1 MAARVSVLPSPRCL
15 FDDPV
20 QIRVAGL
27 QPQQAVTLRASLV
40 DESGELFQSHA
51 LYRAGSSGEL
61 DLSRSPALGGSYLGV
76 EPMGLLW
83 ALRSKTPHKRLAKR
97 NVLTPFCVDLEVYE
111 GHGDTSRL
119 LGKCTNERWFLGEG
133 VKRISVREGRL
144 RATLFLPPG
153 PGPFPGLIDLYGSGG
168 GLIEYRASLLASRG
182 FVTLALAYMSF
193 EDIPA
198 MPDILELSYFE
209 EAVNFLRK
217 QQQVKDT
224 GIGVLGLSK
233 GGDLALSI
241 ATFLPGIKA
250 AVSISGSSFNSF
262 IPLKGDGFTI
272 PVHPYDLG
280 RMKISDESGTVDFS
294 DVLDDHMDPAT
305 WDCRIPVER
314 SLAKFLFLSG
324 LDDMNWK
331 SDLYCRDA
339 VQRLQQHGREVEFY
353 SYSGAGHLLEP
364 PYLPLCKI
372 SIHRVLGMLV
382 HWGGQWREHAK
393 AQEDAWRRI
402 QAFFWRH
409 LMDSDIPKMTASD
422 CYVRLW
428 LPSAS
433 PGKLQTK
440 TIRNSDNPVW
450 NETFYFRIQ
459 REVENILELAVCD
472 EDALTK
478 DDMQFTVLFNV
489 ARIRPGERIRE
500 TFALKSETERCY
512 KKWESLE
519 VEFWMERVPGPPE
532 HLITNDVLVS
542 REVCC
547 LEVHVDINESRK
559 YLKEGKNLVLT
570 VPASHERTQ
579 KTTED
584 TDTFYFHC
592 VKAWEPVLKVR
603 LQKVSDKED
612 DNSNLSDTL
621 TVPLKFLPVGHK
633 VKVTLPV
640 RHNVPLQLYLQLNA
654 CTEKLDLR
662 LGYDLC
668 QGEQEFLQKRKRVVA
683 GALKRVLHL
692 ERDLHG
698 HEVPVIAVMAT
709 GGGLRAMSAMFGH
722 LLALQKLNLLDCV
735 TYLTGASGS
744 TWTLADL
751 YEHADWSQKS
761 LEGPLK
767 AVKEQVTK
775 CKLNLMSI
783 DHLKY
788 YHKELAERAKAGHVP
803 SFTTLWSLVQE
814 MFLHERPRKY
824 KLTDQRK
831 ALEHGQNPLPFYAV
845 LNVKEEKY
853 GTFKFRE
860 WTDFSPYEVAIPK
873 YGVSIPS
880 EYFDSEFFM
889 GRRVKKLPESRI
901 CYLEGL
907 WTNIFT
913 RNLLDGLYWSS
924 NSNEFWERWSQDMV
938 DIEKHSPEEDV
949 TVIEPPSCLS
959 GKLYEMFQDIMTK
972 RPLLGKSH
980 NFLRGLEFHKDYIH
994 QKKFIEWKD
1003 TVLDGFPNNLTP
1015 LQKYLCLIDVGYF
1028 INTSGA
1034 ALFKPERNVDV
1045 IISLDYG
1052 LGHVFKQLE
1061 MTYKYCKIQNI
1072 PFPKVE
1078 LSPEEEKN
1086 PKECYIFADAE
1097 DPRAPIVI
1105 HFPLVNDTFKEFK
1118 EPGVKRGHSE
1128 MEEGKVNLENNCS
1141 PYYLIRLIYS
1151 SENFD
1156 KLVNLSKYNILN
1168 NKDLLL
1174 QAIRSAVERRR
1185 SRRTGNFASYS
1196 GYP

>member
-1 MAARVSVLPSPRCL
+1 AKYPWGKGVPPRCKK
-15 FDDPV
+15 
-20 QIRVAGL
+20 IAG
-27 QPQQAVTLRASLV
+27 VS
-40 DESGELFQSHA
+40 
-51 LYRAGSSGEL
+51 
-61 DLSRSPALGGSYLGV
+61 
-76 EPMGLLW
+76 
-83 ALRSKTPHKRLAKR
+83 
-97 NVLTPFCVDLEVYE
+97 N
-111 GHGDTSRL
+111 
-119 LGKCTNERWFLGEG
+119 GEG
-133 VKRISVREGRL
+133 
-144 RATLFLPPG
+144 
-153 PGPFPGLIDLYGSGG
+153 
-168 GLIEYRASLLASRG
+168 
-182 FVTLALAYMSF
+182 
-193 EDIPA
+193 
-198 MPDILELSYFE
+198 
-209 EAVNFLRK
+209 
-217 QQQVKDT
+217 
-224 GIGVLGLSK
+224 
-233 GGDLALSI
+233 
-241 ATFLPGIKA
+241 
-250 AVSISGSSFNSF
+250 
-262 IPLKGDGFTI
+262 LK
-272 PVHPYDLG
+272 
-280 RMKISDESGTVDFS
+280 
-294 DVLDDHMDPAT
+294 
-305 WDCRIPVER
+305 
-314 SLAKFLFLSG
+314 
-324 LDDMNWK
+324 
-331 SDLYCRDA
+331 
-339 VQRLQQHGREVEFY
+339 
-353 SYSGAGHLLEP
+353 
-364 PYLPLCKI
+364 
-372 SIHRVLGMLV
+372 
-382 HWGGQWREHAK
+382 
-393 AQEDAWRRI
+393 
-402 QAFFWRH
+402 
-409 LMDSDIPKMTASD
+409 
-422 CYVRLW
+422 
-428 LPSAS
+428 
-433 PGKLQTK
+433 
-440 TIRNSDNPVW
+440 
-450 NETFYFRIQ
+450 
-459 REVENILELAVCD
+459 
-472 EDALTK
+472 
-478 DDMQFTVLFNV
+478 
-489 ARIRPGERIRE
+489 
-500 TFALKSETERCY
+500 
-512 KKWESLE
+512 
-519 VEFWMERVPGPPE
+519 
-532 HLITNDVLVS
+532 
-542 REVCC
+542 
-547 LEVHVDINESRK
+547 
-559 YLKEGKNLVLT
+559 
-570 VPASHERTQ
+570 
-579 KTTED
+579 
-584 TDTFYFHC
+584 
-592 VKAWEPVLKVR
+592 
-603 LQKVSDKED
+603 
-612 DNSNLSDTL
+612 
-621 TVPLKFLPVGHK
+621 
-633 VKVTLPV
+633 
-640 RHNVPLQLYLQLNA
+640 
-654 CTEKLDLR
+654 KLDVR

-668 QGEQEFLQKRKRVVA
+668 QGEQEFLHKRKRVVA

-744 TWTLADL
+744 TWSDL

-761 LEGPLK
+761 LEEPLK

-845 LNVKEEKY
+845 LNVKEEK
-853 GTFKFRE
+853 FE
-860 WTDFSPYEVAIPK
+860 WANFSPYEVAIPK

-913 RNLLDGLYWSS
+913 RNLLDGLLLLFFSLFHGFFS
-924 NSNEFWERWSQDMV
+924 IS
-938 DIEKHSPEEDV
+938 EKHSPEEDV

-980 NFLRGLEFHKDYIH
+980 NFIRGLEFHKDYIH

-1118 EPGVKRGHSE
+1118 EPGKCSQQ
-1128 MEEGKVNLENNCS
+1128 NCALCS
-1141 PYYLIRLIYS
+1141 TPGMCYMLIYS

-1185 SRRTGNFASYS
+1185 SRRTGNFPSYS

>member
-1 MAARVSVLPSPRCL
+1 L
-15 FDDPV
+15 
-20 QIRVAGL
+20 
-27 QPQQAVTLRASLV
+27 
-40 DESGELFQSHA
+40 
-51 LYRAGSSGEL
+51 
-61 DLSRSPALGGSYLGV
+61 
-76 EPMGLLW
+76 
-83 ALRSKTPHKRLAKR
+83 
-97 NVLTPFCVDLEVYE
+97 
-111 GHGDTSRL
+111 
-119 LGKCTNERWFLGEG
+119 
-133 VKRISVREGRL
+133 SVR
-144 RATLFLPPG
+144 
-153 PGPFPGLIDLYGSGG
+153 I
-168 GLIEYRASLLASRG
+168 
-182 FVTLALAYMSF
+182 
-193 EDIPA
+193 
-198 MPDILELSYFE
+198 
-209 EAVNFLRK
+209 
-217 QQQVKDT
+217 
-224 GIGVLGLSK
+224 
-233 GGDLALSI
+233 
-241 ATFLPGIKA
+241 
-250 AVSISGSSFNSF
+250 
-262 IPLKGDGFTI
+262 
-272 PVHPYDLG
+272 
-280 RMKISDESGTVDFS
+280 
-294 DVLDDHMDPAT
+294 
-305 WDCRIPVER
+305 
-314 SLAKFLFLSG
+314 
-324 LDDMNWK
+324 
-331 SDLYCRDA
+331 
-339 VQRLQQHGREVEFY
+339 
-353 SYSGAGHLLEP
+353 
-364 PYLPLCKI
+364 
-372 SIHRVLGMLV
+372 
-382 HWGGQWREHAK
+382 
-393 AQEDAWRRI
+393 I
-402 QAFFWRH
+402 QAKNIKSRD
-409 LMDSDIPKMTASD
+409 LLTASD

-440 TIRNSDNPVW
+440 TIQNSDNPVW
-450 NETFYFRIQ
+450 NETFFFRIQ

-472 EDALTK
+472 EDPLTK

-489 ARIRPGERIRE
+489 ARIRPGETVRE
-500 TFALKSETERCY
+500 TFALKSE
-512 KKWESLE
+512 KWESLE
-519 VEFWMERVPGPPE
+519 VEFWMERIPGPPE

-542 REVCC
+542 REICC

-584 TDTFYFHC
+584 RDTFYFHC

-603 LQKVSDKED
+603 LQVMGSIQCYCSYCLLISTVTKTAKNCIVSV
-612 DNSNLSDTL
+612 L
-621 TVPLKFLPVGHK
+621 
-633 VKVTLPV
+633 
-640 RHNVPLQLYLQLNA
+640 
-654 CTEKLDLR
+654 TEKLDVR

-668 QGEQEFLQKRKRVVA
+668 QEEQEFLQKRKRVVA

-722 LLALQKLNLLDCV
+722 LLALQKLKLLDCV

-751 YEHADWSQKS
+751 YENADWSQKS

-788 YHKELAERAKAGHVP
+788 YHKELTERAKAGHVS

-831 ALEHGQNPLPFYAV
+831 ALQHGQNPLPFYAV
-845 LNVKEEKY
+845 LNVKEEKF

-860 WTDFSPYEVAIPK
+860 WADFSPYEVAIPK

-924 NSNEFWERWSQDMV
+924 NSNEFWERWAQDMV

-959 GKLYEMFQDIMTK
+959 GKLYEIFQDIMTK

-1052 LGHVFKQLE
+1052 LGNVFKQLQ
-1061 MTYKYCKIQNI
+1061 MTYKYCKTQNI

-1078 LSPEEEKN
+1078 LSKEEEKN
-1086 PKECYIFADAE
+1086 PKECYIFSDAE

-1105 HFPLVNDTFKEFK
+1105 HFPLVNDTFQEFK

-1174 QAIRSAVERRR
+1174 HAIRSAVERRR
-1185 SRRTGNFASYS
+1185 
-1196 GYP
+1196 

>member
-1 MAARVSVLPSPRCL
+1 MALSVLCVCMCT
-15 FDDPV
+15 F
-20 QIRVAGL
+20 
-27 QPQQAVTLRASLV
+27 AVL
-40 DESGELFQSHA
+40 
-51 LYRAGSSGEL
+51 
-61 DLSRSPALGGSYLGV
+61 
-76 EPMGLLW
+76 
-83 ALRSKTPHKRLAKR
+83 
-97 NVLTPFCVDLEVYE
+97 
-111 GHGDTSRL
+111 
-119 LGKCTNERWFLGEG
+119 
-133 VKRISVREGRL
+133 
-144 RATLFLPPG
+144 
-153 PGPFPGLIDLYGSGG
+153 
-168 GLIEYRASLLASRG
+168 
-182 FVTLALAYMSF
+182 
-193 EDIPA
+193 
-198 MPDILELSYFE
+198 
-209 EAVNFLRK
+209 
-217 QQQVKDT
+217 
-224 GIGVLGLSK
+224 
-233 GGDLALSI
+233 
-241 ATFLPGIKA
+241 
-250 AVSISGSSFNSF
+250 
-262 IPLKGDGFTI
+262 
-272 PVHPYDLG
+272 
-280 RMKISDESGTVDFS
+280 
-294 DVLDDHMDPAT
+294 
-305 WDCRIPVER
+305 
-314 SLAKFLFLSG
+314 
-324 LDDMNWK
+324 
-331 SDLYCRDA
+331 
-339 VQRLQQHGREVEFY
+339 
-353 SYSGAGHLLEP
+353 
-364 PYLPLCKI
+364 
-372 SIHRVLGMLV
+372 
-382 HWGGQWREHAK
+382 
-393 AQEDAWRRI
+393 
-402 QAFFWRH
+402 
-409 LMDSDIPKMTASD
+409 TASD

-440 TIRNSDNPVW
+440 TIKNSDNPVW

-459 REVENILELAVCD
+459 RDVENILELAVCD
-472 EDALTK
+472 EDPFTK

-489 ARIRPGERIRE
+489 ARIRPGETIRE
-500 TFALKSETERCY
+500 TFALKSEVRAENRERLTRPHCP
-512 KKWESLE
+512 L
-519 VEFWMERVPGPPE
+519 
-532 HLITNDVLVS
+532 L
-542 REVCC
+542 C
-547 LEVHVDINESRK
+547 LWI
-559 YLKEGKNLVLT
+559 YLCFSK
-570 VPASHERTQ
+570 
-579 KTTED
+579 
-584 TDTFYFHC
+584 
-592 VKAWEPVLKVR
+592 
-603 LQKVSDKED
+603 
-612 DNSNLSDTL
+612 
-621 TVPLKFLPVGHK
+621 
-633 VKVTLPV
+633 
-640 RHNVPLQLYLQLNA
+640 
-654 CTEKLDLR
+654 EKLDVR

-668 QGEQEFLQKRKRVVA
+668 QGEQEFLHKRKRVVA

-775 CKLNLMSI
+775 CKLNLMSM

-788 YHKELAERAKAGHVP
+788 YHKELAERAKAGHVS

-814 MFLHERPRKY
+814 MFLHGKPRKY

-845 LNVKEEKY
+845 LNVKEEKF

-924 NSNEFWERWSQDMV
+924 NSNEFWERWSQDME
-938 DIEKHSPEEDV
+938 DI

-959 GKLYEMFQDIMTK
+959 GKLYEMFQDIMSK

-1052 LGHVFKQLE
+1052 LGNVFKQLE

-1118 EPGVKRGHSE
+1118 EPGVKRHHSE
-1128 MEEGKVNLENNCS
+1128 MEEGKVNLENSCS

-1174 QAIRSAVERRR
+1174 QAIRCAVERRR
-1185 SRRTGNFASYS
+1185 SRRTGNFSSYS

>member
-1 MAARVSVLPSPRCL
+1 MGSPPAKMKFCPIHMLSVRIIQAKNIKSRDLWTVPLSCQNL
-15 FDDPV
+15 
-20 QIRVAGL
+20 AG
-27 QPQQAVTLRASLV
+27 QCYSL
-40 DESGELFQSHA
+40 
-51 LYRAGSSGEL
+51 L
-61 DLSRSPALGGSYLGV
+61 DTSLKYLG
-76 EPMGLLW
+76 
-83 ALRSKTPHKRLAKR
+83 
-97 NVLTPFCVDLEVYE
+97 
-111 GHGDTSRL
+111 
-119 LGKCTNERWFLGEG
+119 
-133 VKRISVREGRL
+133 
-144 RATLFLPPG
+144 
-153 PGPFPGLIDLYGSGG
+153 
-168 GLIEYRASLLASRG
+168 
-182 FVTLALAYMSF
+182 
-193 EDIPA
+193 
-198 MPDILELSYFE
+198 
-209 EAVNFLRK
+209 
-217 QQQVKDT
+217 
-224 GIGVLGLSK
+224 
-233 GGDLALSI
+233 
-241 ATFLPGIKA
+241 
-250 AVSISGSSFNSF
+250 ISGCSRHLQSSPDSSSERHH
-262 IPLKGDGFTI
+262 LGD
-272 PVHPYDLG
+272 
-280 RMKISDESGTVDFS
+280 
-294 DVLDDHMDPAT
+294 
-305 WDCRIPVER
+305 
-314 SLAKFLFLSG
+314 FLS
-324 LDDMNWK
+324 
-331 SDLYCRDA
+331 
-339 VQRLQQHGREVEFY
+339 
-353 SYSGAGHLLEP
+353 
-364 PYLPLCKI
+364 
-372 SIHRVLGMLV
+372 HRC
-382 HWGGQWREHAK
+382 
-393 AQEDAWRRI
+393 
-402 QAFFWRH
+402 QA
-409 LMDSDIPKMTASD
+409 SQMTASD

-433 PGKLQTK
+433 NGKLQTK
-440 TIRNSDNPVW
+440 TIRNSNNPVW

-472 EDALTK
+472 EDPLTK

-489 ARIRPGERIRE
+489 ARIRPGETLRE
-500 TFALKSETERCY
+500 TFALKSEKERCI

-519 VEFWMERVPGPPE
+519 VEFWMERIPGPPE

-547 LEVHVDINESRK
+547 LEVQVDINESRK

-570 VPASHERTQ
+570 VPASHEGTQ

-584 TDTFYFHC
+584 TDTFCFHC
-592 VKAWEPVLKVR
+592 VKSWEPVLKVR

-612 DNSNLSDTL
+612 DNSSLSDTL

-640 RHNVPLQLYLQLNA
+640 RHNVPLQLYLQLND
-654 CTEKLDLR
+654 CTEKLDVR

-668 QGEQEFLQKRKRVVA
+668 QEEQEFLQKRKRVVA
-683 GALKRVLHL
+683 SALKRILHL

-722 LLALQKLNLLDCV
+722 LLALQQLNLLDCV
-735 TYLTGASGS
+735 TYITGASGS

-751 YEHADWSQKS
+751 YEHADWSQKT

-767 AVKEQVTK
+767 DVKEQVTK

-783 DHLKY
+783 EHLKY
-788 YHKELAERAKAGHVP
+788 YHKELAERAKAGHVS

-831 ALEHGQNPLPFYAV
+831 ALEHGQNPLPFYSV
-845 LNVKEEKY
+845 LNVKEEKFS
-853 GTFKFRE
+853 TFKFRE
-860 WTDFSPYEVAIPK
+860 WAEFSPYEVAIPK
-873 YGVSIPS
+873 YGASICS

-924 NSNEFWERWSQDMV
+924 NSNEFWERWAQDMV
-938 DIEKHSPEEDV
+938 DIEKHSPEDDI
-949 TVIEPPSCLS
+949 TIIEPPSCLS

-1003 TVLDGFPNNLTP
+1003 TVLDSFPNNLTP

-1052 LGHVFKQLE
+1052 LGNVFKQLE
-1061 MTYKYCKIQNI
+1061 MTYKYCKIQKI

-1078 LSPEEEKN
+1078 LSKEEEKN
-1086 PKECYIFADAE
+1086 PKECYVFSDAE

-1118 EPGVKRGHSE
+1118 EPGVKRGLSE

-1174 QAIRSAVERRR
+1174 QAIRSAVERKR
-1185 SRRTGNFASYS
+1185 SGRTGNFPSHSGA

>member
-1 MAARVSVLPSPRCL
+1 MGSP
-15 FDDPV
+15 
-20 QIRVAGL
+20 
-27 QPQQAVTLRASLV
+27 
-40 DESGELFQSHA
+40 
-51 LYRAGSSGEL
+51 
-61 DLSRSPALGGSYLGV
+61 PAK
-76 EPMGLLW
+76 M
-83 ALRSKTPHKRLAKR
+83 K
-97 NVLTPFCVDLEVYE
+97 FCPIHML
-111 GHGDTSRL
+111 
-119 LGKCTNERWFLGEG
+119 
-133 VKRISVREGRL
+133 SVR
-144 RATLFLPPG
+144 
-153 PGPFPGLIDLYGSGG
+153 I
-168 GLIEYRASLLASRG
+168 
-182 FVTLALAYMSF
+182 
-193 EDIPA
+193 
-198 MPDILELSYFE
+198 
-209 EAVNFLRK
+209 
-217 QQQVKDT
+217 
-224 GIGVLGLSK
+224 
-233 GGDLALSI
+233 
-241 ATFLPGIKA
+241 
-250 AVSISGSSFNSF
+250 
-262 IPLKGDGFTI
+262 
-272 PVHPYDLG
+272 
-280 RMKISDESGTVDFS
+280 
-294 DVLDDHMDPAT
+294 
-305 WDCRIPVER
+305 
-314 SLAKFLFLSG
+314 
-324 LDDMNWK
+324 
-331 SDLYCRDA
+331 
-339 VQRLQQHGREVEFY
+339 
-353 SYSGAGHLLEP
+353 
-364 PYLPLCKI
+364 
-372 SIHRVLGMLV
+372 
-382 HWGGQWREHAK
+382 
-393 AQEDAWRRI
+393 I
-402 QAFFWRH
+402 QAKNIKSRD
-409 LMDSDIPKMTASD
+409 LLTASD

-489 ARIRPGERIRE
+489 ARIRPGETIRE
-500 TFALKSETERCY
+500 TFALKSE
-512 KKWESLE
+512 KWESLE

-633 VKVTLPV
+633 VKVTLPI
-640 RHNVPLQLYLQLNA
+640 RHVSFSKFVSGKKK
-654 CTEKLDLR
+654 KLDVR

-668 QGEQEFLQKRKRVVA
+668 QGEQEFLHKRKRVVA
-683 GALKRVLHL
+683 GALKKVLHL

-814 MFLHERPRKY
+814 MFLHEQPRKY

-845 LNVKEEKY
+845 LNVKEEKF

-860 WTDFSPYEVAIPK
+860 WADFSPYEVAIPK
-873 YGVSIPS
+873 YGASIPS

-1174 QAIRSAVERRR
+1174 QAIRSAVERRK
-1185 SRRTGNFASYS
+1185 SRRTGNFSSYS

>member
-1 MAARVSVLPSPRCL
+1 L
-15 FDDPV
+15 
-20 QIRVAGL
+20 
-27 QPQQAVTLRASLV
+27 
-40 DESGELFQSHA
+40 
-51 LYRAGSSGEL
+51 
-61 DLSRSPALGGSYLGV
+61 
-76 EPMGLLW
+76 
-83 ALRSKTPHKRLAKR
+83 
-97 NVLTPFCVDLEVYE
+97 
-111 GHGDTSRL
+111 
-119 LGKCTNERWFLGEG
+119 
-133 VKRISVREGRL
+133 SVR
-144 RATLFLPPG
+144 
-153 PGPFPGLIDLYGSGG
+153 I
-168 GLIEYRASLLASRG
+168 
-182 FVTLALAYMSF
+182 
-193 EDIPA
+193 
-198 MPDILELSYFE
+198 
-209 EAVNFLRK
+209 
-217 QQQVKDT
+217 
-224 GIGVLGLSK
+224 
-233 GGDLALSI
+233 
-241 ATFLPGIKA
+241 
-250 AVSISGSSFNSF
+250 
-262 IPLKGDGFTI
+262 
-272 PVHPYDLG
+272 
-280 RMKISDESGTVDFS
+280 
-294 DVLDDHMDPAT
+294 
-305 WDCRIPVER
+305 
-314 SLAKFLFLSG
+314 
-324 LDDMNWK
+324 
-331 SDLYCRDA
+331 
-339 VQRLQQHGREVEFY
+339 
-353 SYSGAGHLLEP
+353 
-364 PYLPLCKI
+364 
-372 SIHRVLGMLV
+372 
-382 HWGGQWREHAK
+382 
-393 AQEDAWRRI
+393 I
-402 QAFFWRH
+402 QAKNIKSRD
-409 LMDSDIPKMTASD
+409 LLTASD
-422 CYVRLW
+422 CYVCLW

-433 PGKLQTK
+433 KGKLKTK
-440 TIRNSDNPVW
+440 TIKNSDNPVW

-472 EDALTK
+472 EDPLTK

-489 ARIRPGERIRE
+489 ARIRPGETVRE
-500 TFALKSETERCY
+500 IFALKSE
-512 KKWESLE
+512 KWESLE
-519 VEFWMERVPGPPE
+519 VEFWMERIPGPPE

-547 LEVHVDINESRK
+547 LEVQVDINESRK

-570 VPASHERTQ
+570 IPGSHEGTQ

-603 LQKVSDKED
+603 LQT
-612 DNSNLSDTL
+612 NLCCLYTIKGEYSIPLARLWDTSL
-621 TVPLKFLPVGHK
+621 LFIKLGWLAQSIHLNFRSLKL
-633 VKVTLPV
+633 
-640 RHNVPLQLYLQLNA
+640 
-654 CTEKLDLR
+654 EKLDVR

-668 QGEQEFLQKRKRVVA
+668 REEQEFLQKRKRVVA
-683 GALKRVLHL
+683 SALKKVLHL

-751 YEHADWSQKS
+751 YEHADWSHKS

-783 DHLKY
+783 EHLKY
-788 YHKELAERAKAGHVP
+788 YHKELAERAKAGHVS

-845 LNVKEEKY
+845 LNVKEEKFS
-853 GTFKFRE
+853 TFKFRE
-860 WTDFSPYEVAIPK
+860 WAEFSPYEVAIPK
-873 YGVSIPS
+873 YGASICS

-924 NSNEFWERWSQDMV
+924 NSNEFWERWAKDMV
-938 DIEKHSPEEDV
+938 DIERHSPEEEI

-980 NFLRGLEFHKDYIH
+980 NFLRGLEFHKDYVH

-1003 TVLDGFPNNLTP
+1003 TVLDSFPNNLTP

-1052 LGHVFKQLE
+1052 LGNVFKQLE
-1061 MTYKYCKIQNI
+1061 MTYKYCKIQKI

-1078 LSPEEEKN
+1078 LSEEEEKN
-1086 PKECYIFADAE
+1086 PKECYVFADAE

-1105 HFPLVNDTFKEFK
+1105 HFPLVNDTFQEFK
-1118 EPGVKRGHSE
+1118 EPGVKRSVSE
-1128 MEEGKVNLENNCS
+1128 MEGGKVNLENNCS

-1185 SRRTGNFASYS
+1185 
-1196 GYP
+1196 

>member
-1 MAARVSVLPSPRCL
+1 DSHHVPSACL
-15 FDDPV
+15 
-20 QIRVAGL
+20 L
-27 QPQQAVTLRASLV
+27 
-40 DESGELFQSHA
+40 
-51 LYRAGSSGEL
+51 
-61 DLSRSPALGGSYLGV
+61 
-76 EPMGLLW
+76 
-83 ALRSKTPHKRLAKR
+83 
-97 NVLTPFCVDLEVYE
+97 
-111 GHGDTSRL
+111 
-119 LGKCTNERWFLGEG
+119 
-133 VKRISVREGRL
+133 
-144 RATLFLPPG
+144 
-153 PGPFPGLIDLYGSGG
+153 
-168 GLIEYRASLLASRG
+168 
-182 FVTLALAYMSF
+182 
-193 EDIPA
+193 
-198 MPDILELSYFE
+198 
-209 EAVNFLRK
+209 
-217 QQQVKDT
+217 
-224 GIGVLGLSK
+224 
-233 GGDLALSI
+233 
-241 ATFLPGIKA
+241 
-250 AVSISGSSFNSF
+250 
-262 IPLKGDGFTI
+262 
-272 PVHPYDLG
+272 
-280 RMKISDESGTVDFS
+280 
-294 DVLDDHMDPAT
+294 
-305 WDCRIPVER
+305 
-314 SLAKFLFLSG
+314 
-324 LDDMNWK
+324 
-331 SDLYCRDA
+331 
-339 VQRLQQHGREVEFY
+339 
-353 SYSGAGHLLEP
+353 
-364 PYLPLCKI
+364 
-372 SIHRVLGMLV
+372 
-382 HWGGQWREHAK
+382 
-393 AQEDAWRRI
+393 
-402 QAFFWRH
+402 
-409 LMDSDIPKMTASD
+409 TASD

-433 PGKLQTK
+433 NGKLRTK

-472 EDALTK
+472 EDPLTK

-489 ARIRPGERIRE
+489 ARIRPGETLRE
-500 TFALKSETERCY
+500 TFALKSEVRTENTGR
-512 KKWESLE
+512 
-519 VEFWMERVPGPPE
+519 GQQD
-532 HLITNDVLVS
+532 LI
-542 REVCC
+542 
-547 LEVHVDINESRK
+547 VHIS
-559 YLKEGKNLVLT
+559 
-570 VPASHERTQ
+570 
-579 KTTED
+579 
-584 TDTFYFHC
+584 FH
-592 VKAWEPVLKVR
+592 V
-603 LQKVSDKED
+603 
-612 DNSNLSDTL
+612 N
-621 TVPLKFLPVGHK
+621 
-633 VKVTLPV
+633 
-640 RHNVPLQLYLQLNA
+640 
-654 CTEKLDLR
+654 TEKLDVR

-668 QGEQEFLQKRKRVVA
+668 QEEQEFLQKRKRVVA
-683 GALKRVLHL
+683 SALKRVLHL

-783 DHLKY
+783 EHLKY
-788 YHKELAERAKAGHVP
+788 YHKELAERAKAGHVS

-824 KLTDQRK
+824 KLTDQRR

-845 LNVKEEKY
+845 LNVKEEKFS
-853 GTFKFRE
+853 TFKFRE
-860 WTDFSPYEVAIPK
+860 WAEFSPYEVAIPK
-873 YGVSIPS
+873 YGASIRS

-924 NSNEFWERWSQDMV
+924 NSNEFWERWAQDMV
-938 DIEKHSPEEDV
+938 DIGKITNVFHLKF
-949 TVIEPPSCLS
+949 PPSCLS

-980 NFLRGLEFHKDYIH
+980 NFLRGLEFHKDYSH

-1003 TVLDGFPNNLTP
+1003 TVLDSFPNNLTP

-1052 LGHVFKQLE
+1052 LGNVFKQLE
-1061 MTYKYCKIQNI
+1061 MTYKYCKIQKI

-1078 LSPEEEKN
+1078 LSKEEEKN
-1086 PKECYIFADAE
+1086 PKECYVFSDAE

-1118 EPGVKRGHSE
+1118 EPGVKRCLSE
-1128 MEEGKVNLENNCS
+1128 MEEGKVNLKNNCS

-1174 QAIRSAVERRR
+1174 QAIQSAIERRR
-1185 SRRTGNFASYS
+1185 SVRTGNFPSHSRA

>member
-1 MAARVSVLPSPRCL
+1 HML
-15 FDDPV
+15 
-20 QIRVAGL
+20 
-27 QPQQAVTLRASLV
+27 
-40 DESGELFQSHA
+40 
-51 LYRAGSSGEL
+51 
-61 DLSRSPALGGSYLGV
+61 
-76 EPMGLLW
+76 
-83 ALRSKTPHKRLAKR
+83 
-97 NVLTPFCVDLEVYE
+97 
-111 GHGDTSRL
+111 
-119 LGKCTNERWFLGEG
+119 
-133 VKRISVREGRL
+133 SVR
-144 RATLFLPPG
+144 
-153 PGPFPGLIDLYGSGG
+153 I
-168 GLIEYRASLLASRG
+168 
-182 FVTLALAYMSF
+182 
-193 EDIPA
+193 
-198 MPDILELSYFE
+198 
-209 EAVNFLRK
+209 
-217 QQQVKDT
+217 
-224 GIGVLGLSK
+224 
-233 GGDLALSI
+233 
-241 ATFLPGIKA
+241 
-250 AVSISGSSFNSF
+250 
-262 IPLKGDGFTI
+262 
-272 PVHPYDLG
+272 
-280 RMKISDESGTVDFS
+280 
-294 DVLDDHMDPAT
+294 
-305 WDCRIPVER
+305 
-314 SLAKFLFLSG
+314 
-324 LDDMNWK
+324 
-331 SDLYCRDA
+331 
-339 VQRLQQHGREVEFY
+339 
-353 SYSGAGHLLEP
+353 
-364 PYLPLCKI
+364 
-372 SIHRVLGMLV
+372 
-382 HWGGQWREHAK
+382 
-393 AQEDAWRRI
+393 I
-402 QAFFWRH
+402 QAKNIKSRD
-409 LMDSDIPKMTASD
+409 LLSASD

-433 PGKLQTK
+433 NGKLQTK
-440 TIRNSDNPVW
+440 TIKNSDNPVW

-472 EDALTK
+472 EDPLTK
-478 DDMQFTVLFNV
+478 DDMQFTVLFNI
-489 ARIRPGERIRE
+489 ARIRPGETLRE
-500 TFALKSETERCY
+500 TFALKSEVRTENTGRDQQDLSVHIGFHV
-512 KKWESLE
+512 KW
-519 VEFWMERVPGPPE
+519 
-532 HLITNDVLVS
+532 DVAFAIFTLFRSCLLQS

-547 LEVHVDINESRK
+547 LEVQVNINESRK

-570 VPASHERTQ
+570 VPASHEGTQ

-592 VKAWEPVLKVR
+592 VKSWEPFLKVR
-603 LQKVSDKED
+603 LQVMGTIQYHCLYCLLISSVTE
-612 DNSNLSDTL
+612 
-621 TVPLKFLPVGHK
+621 TVKNWIAFIL
-633 VKVTLPV
+633 
-640 RHNVPLQLYLQLNA
+640 
-654 CTEKLDLR
+654 TEKLDVR

-668 QGEQEFLQKRKRVVA
+668 REEQEFLQKRKRVVA
-683 GALKRVLHL
+683 SALKRVLHL
-692 ERDLHG
+692 ERDLHA

-735 TYLTGASGS
+735 TYVTGASGS

-751 YEHADWSQKS
+751 YEHADWSQKT

-783 DHLKY
+783 EHLKY
-788 YHKELAERAKAGHVP
+788 YHKELTERAKAGHVS

-845 LNVKEEKY
+845 LNVKEEKFS
-853 GTFKFRE
+853 TFEFKE
-860 WTDFSPYEVAIPK
+860 WAEFSPYEVAIPK
-873 YGVSIPS
+873 YGASIRS

-924 NSNEFWERWSQDMV
+924 NSNEFWERWAKDMV
-938 DIEKHSPEEDV
+938 DLEKHSPEDDV

-994 QKKFIEWKD
+994 QKKFIEWKVD
-1003 TVLDGFPNNLTP
+1003 SFPNDLTP

-1034 ALFKPERNVDV
+1034 ALFNPERNVDV

-1052 LGHVFKQLE
+1052 LGNVFKQLE
-1061 MTYKYCKIQNI
+1061 MTYKYCKIQKI

-1078 LSPEEEKN
+1078 LSKEEEKN
-1086 PKECYIFADAE
+1086 PKECYVFSDAE

-1118 EPGVKRGHSE
+1118 EPGVKRGLSE

-1185 SRRTGNFASYS
+1185 
-1196 GYP
+1196 

>member
-1 MAARVSVLPSPRCL
+1 L
-15 FDDPV
+15 
-20 QIRVAGL
+20 
-27 QPQQAVTLRASLV
+27 
-40 DESGELFQSHA
+40 
-51 LYRAGSSGEL
+51 
-61 DLSRSPALGGSYLGV
+61 
-76 EPMGLLW
+76 
-83 ALRSKTPHKRLAKR
+83 
-97 NVLTPFCVDLEVYE
+97 
-111 GHGDTSRL
+111 
-119 LGKCTNERWFLGEG
+119 
-133 VKRISVREGRL
+133 SVR
-144 RATLFLPPG
+144 
-153 PGPFPGLIDLYGSGG
+153 I
-168 GLIEYRASLLASRG
+168 
-182 FVTLALAYMSF
+182 
-193 EDIPA
+193 
-198 MPDILELSYFE
+198 
-209 EAVNFLRK
+209 
-217 QQQVKDT
+217 
-224 GIGVLGLSK
+224 
-233 GGDLALSI
+233 
-241 ATFLPGIKA
+241 
-250 AVSISGSSFNSF
+250 
-262 IPLKGDGFTI
+262 
-272 PVHPYDLG
+272 
-280 RMKISDESGTVDFS
+280 
-294 DVLDDHMDPAT
+294 
-305 WDCRIPVER
+305 
-314 SLAKFLFLSG
+314 
-324 LDDMNWK
+324 
-331 SDLYCRDA
+331 
-339 VQRLQQHGREVEFY
+339 
-353 SYSGAGHLLEP
+353 
-364 PYLPLCKI
+364 
-372 SIHRVLGMLV
+372 
-382 HWGGQWREHAK
+382 
-393 AQEDAWRRI
+393 I
-402 QAFFWRH
+402 QAKNVKSRD
-409 LMDSDIPKMTASD
+409 LLTASD

-440 TIRNSDNPVW
+440 TIKNSDNPVW

-472 EDALTK
+472 EDSLTK

-489 ARIRPGERIRE
+489 ARIRPGQTIRE
-500 TFALKSETERCY
+500 TFALKSETENCS

-519 VEFWMERVPGPPE
+519 VEFWMERLPGPPE
-532 HLITNDVLVS
+532 RLITNDVLVS

-559 YLKEGKNLVLT
+559 YLNEGKNLVLT

-603 LQKVSDKED
+603 LQVKGTPQCYCSYC
-612 DNSNLSDTL
+612 LL
-621 TVPLKFLPVGHK
+621 TCK
-633 VKVTLPV
+633 
-640 RHNVPLQLYLQLNA
+640 
-654 CTEKLDLR
+654 KLDVR

-668 QGEQEFLQKRKRVVA
+668 QGEQEFLHKRKRVVA

-698 HEVPVIAVMAT
+698 YEVPVIAVMAT

-751 YEHADWSQKS
+751 YEHADWSQRS

-775 CKLNLMSI
+775 CKLNLMSV

-845 LNVKEEKY
+845 LNVKEEKF

-860 WTDFSPYEVAIPK
+860 WANFSPYEVSIPK
-873 YGVSIPS
+873 YGASIPS
-880 EYFDSEFFM
+880 EYFDSKFFM

-1078 LSPEEEKN
+1078 LRPEEEKN

-1128 MEEGKVNLENNCS
+1128 MEEGKVNLDNNCS

-1174 QAIRSAVERRR
+1174 QAIRTAVERRR
-1185 SRRTGNFASYS
+1185 
-1196 GYP
+1196 

>member
-1 MAARVSVLPSPRCL
+1 
-15 FDDPV
+15 
-20 QIRVAGL
+20 
-27 QPQQAVTLRASLV
+27 
-40 DESGELFQSHA
+40 
-51 LYRAGSSGEL
+51 
-61 DLSRSPALGGSYLGV
+61 
-76 EPMGLLW
+76 
-83 ALRSKTPHKRLAKR
+83 
-97 NVLTPFCVDLEVYE
+97 
-111 GHGDTSRL
+111 
-119 LGKCTNERWFLGEG
+119 
-133 VKRISVREGRL
+133 
-144 RATLFLPPG
+144 
-153 PGPFPGLIDLYGSGG
+153 
-168 GLIEYRASLLASRG
+168 
-182 FVTLALAYMSF
+182 
-193 EDIPA
+193 
-198 MPDILELSYFE
+198 
-209 EAVNFLRK
+209 
-217 QQQVKDT
+217 
-224 GIGVLGLSK
+224 
-233 GGDLALSI
+233 
-241 ATFLPGIKA
+241 
-250 AVSISGSSFNSF
+250 
-262 IPLKGDGFTI
+262 
-272 PVHPYDLG
+272 
-280 RMKISDESGTVDFS
+280 
-294 DVLDDHMDPAT
+294 
-305 WDCRIPVER
+305 
-314 SLAKFLFLSG
+314 
-324 LDDMNWK
+324 
-331 SDLYCRDA
+331 
-339 VQRLQQHGREVEFY
+339 
-353 SYSGAGHLLEP
+353 
-364 PYLPLCKI
+364 
-372 SIHRVLGMLV
+372 
-382 HWGGQWREHAK
+382 
-393 AQEDAWRRI
+393 
-402 QAFFWRH
+402 
-409 LMDSDIPKMTASD
+409 
-422 CYVRLW
+422 
-428 LPSAS
+428 
-433 PGKLQTK
+433 GKLQTK
-440 TIRNSDNPVW
+440 TVKNSDNPVW

-472 EDALTK
+472 EDSLTK

-489 ARIRPGERIRE
+489 ARLRPGETVRE
-500 TFALKSETERCY
+500 TFALKSELALFVICFCLF
-512 KKWESLE
+512 S
-519 VEFWMERVPGPPE
+519 PGPPE
-532 HLITNDVLVS
+532 HLITNDVVVVS
-542 REVCC
+542 
-547 LEVHVDINESRK
+547 
-559 YLKEGKNLVLT
+559 
-570 VPASHERTQ
+570 
-579 KTTED
+579 
-584 TDTFYFHC
+584 
-592 VKAWEPVLKVR
+592 
-603 LQKVSDKED
+603 
-612 DNSNLSDTL
+612 
-621 TVPLKFLPVGHK
+621 
-633 VKVTLPV
+633 
-640 RHNVPLQLYLQLNA
+640 
-654 CTEKLDLR
+654 TEKLDVR

-668 QGEQEFLQKRKRVVA
+668 QGEQEFLQKRRRVVA

-761 LEGPLK
+761 LEEPLK

-814 MFLHERPRKY
+814 MFLHERVGTWSY

-845 LNVKEEKY
+845 LNVKEEKF

-1118 EPGVKRGHSE
+1118 EPGVKRDHSE

-1174 QAIRSAVERRR
+1174 RAIRCAWPNCSVDNC
-1185 SRRTGNFASYS
+1185 TLS
-1196 GYP
+1196 GRFPLLI

>member
-1 MAARVSVLPSPRCL
+1 L
-15 FDDPV
+15 
-20 QIRVAGL
+20 
-27 QPQQAVTLRASLV
+27 
-40 DESGELFQSHA
+40 
-51 LYRAGSSGEL
+51 
-61 DLSRSPALGGSYLGV
+61 
-76 EPMGLLW
+76 
-83 ALRSKTPHKRLAKR
+83 
-97 NVLTPFCVDLEVYE
+97 
-111 GHGDTSRL
+111 
-119 LGKCTNERWFLGEG
+119 
-133 VKRISVREGRL
+133 SVR
-144 RATLFLPPG
+144 
-153 PGPFPGLIDLYGSGG
+153 I
-168 GLIEYRASLLASRG
+168 
-182 FVTLALAYMSF
+182 
-193 EDIPA
+193 
-198 MPDILELSYFE
+198 
-209 EAVNFLRK
+209 
-217 QQQVKDT
+217 
-224 GIGVLGLSK
+224 
-233 GGDLALSI
+233 
-241 ATFLPGIKA
+241 
-250 AVSISGSSFNSF
+250 
-262 IPLKGDGFTI
+262 
-272 PVHPYDLG
+272 
-280 RMKISDESGTVDFS
+280 
-294 DVLDDHMDPAT
+294 
-305 WDCRIPVER
+305 
-314 SLAKFLFLSG
+314 
-324 LDDMNWK
+324 
-331 SDLYCRDA
+331 
-339 VQRLQQHGREVEFY
+339 
-353 SYSGAGHLLEP
+353 
-364 PYLPLCKI
+364 
-372 SIHRVLGMLV
+372 
-382 HWGGQWREHAK
+382 
-393 AQEDAWRRI
+393 I
-402 QAFFWRH
+402 QAKNIKSRD
-409 LMDSDIPKMTASD
+409 LLSASD

-433 PGKLQTK
+433 NGKLQTK
-440 TIRNSDNPVW
+440 TIKNSDNPVW

-459 REVENILELAVCD
+459 REIENILELAVCD
-472 EDALTK
+472 EDPLTK

-489 ARIRPGERIRE
+489 ARIRPGETLRE
-500 TFALKSETERCY
+500 TFALKSE
-512 KKWESLE
+512 KWESLE
-519 VEFWMERVPGPPE
+519 VEFWMERIPGPPE

-547 LEVHVDINESRK
+547 LEVQVDINESRK

-603 LQKVSDKED
+603 LQVTGTIQYHSSYCLLISSGTKTVKNLIVSILHSHSCSHFFVYRMCHC
-612 DNSNLSDTL
+612 N
-621 TVPLKFLPVGHK
+621 
-633 VKVTLPV
+633 
-640 RHNVPLQLYLQLNA
+640 
-654 CTEKLDLR
+654 KLDVR

-668 QGEQEFLQKRKRVVA
+668 HEEQEFLQKRKRVVA
-683 GALKRVLHL
+683 SALKRVLHL

-698 HEVPVIAVMAT
+698 HEVLIAVMAT

-735 TYLTGASGS
+735 TYVTGASGS

-751 YEHADWSQKS
+751 YENADWSQKT

-788 YHKELAERAKAGHVP
+788 YHKELAERAKAGHVS

-845 LNVKEEKY
+845 LNVKEEKFS
-853 GTFKFRE
+853 TFKFRE
-860 WTDFSPYEVAIPK
+860 WAEFSPYEVAIPK
-873 YGVSIPS
+873 YGASIPS

-924 NSNEFWERWSQDMV
+924 NSNEFWERWAKDMV
-938 DIEKHSPEEDV
+938 DIEKHSPEDDV
-949 TVIEPPSCLS
+949 TTIEPPSCLS

-1003 TVLDGFPNNLTP
+1003 TVLDSFPNNLTP

-1052 LGHVFKQLE
+1052 LGNVFKQLE
-1061 MTYKYCKIQNI
+1061 MTYKYCKIQKI

-1078 LSPEEEKN
+1078 LSKEEEKN
-1086 PKECYIFADAE
+1086 PKECYVFSDAE

-1118 EPGVKRGHSE
+1118 EPGVKRCLSE

-1185 SRRTGNFASYS
+1185 
-1196 GYP
+1196 

>member
-1 MAARVSVLPSPRCL
+1 LQWQMPRSCIRKGVSVTR
-15 FDDPV
+15 PV
-20 QIRVAGL
+20 FL
-27 QPQQAVTLRASLV
+27 
-40 DESGELFQSHA
+40 
-51 LYRAGSSGEL
+51 
-61 DLSRSPALGGSYLGV
+61 
-76 EPMGLLW
+76 M
-83 ALRSKTPHKRLAKR
+83 
-97 NVLTPFCVDLEVYE
+97 
-111 GHGDTSRL
+111 TS
-119 LGKCTNERWFLGEG
+119 
-133 VKRISVREGRL
+133 
-144 RATLFLPPG
+144 
-153 PGPFPGLIDLYGSGG
+153 
-168 GLIEYRASLLASRG
+168 
-182 FVTLALAYMSF
+182 
-193 EDIPA
+193 
-198 MPDILELSYFE
+198 
-209 EAVNFLRK
+209 
-217 QQQVKDT
+217 
-224 GIGVLGLSK
+224 
-233 GGDLALSI
+233 
-241 ATFLPGIKA
+241 
-250 AVSISGSSFNSF
+250 
-262 IPLKGDGFTI
+262 
-272 PVHPYDLG
+272 
-280 RMKISDESGTVDFS
+280 
-294 DVLDDHMDPAT
+294 
-305 WDCRIPVER
+305 
-314 SLAKFLFLSG
+314 
-324 LDDMNWK
+324 
-331 SDLYCRDA
+331 
-339 VQRLQQHGREVEFY
+339 
-353 SYSGAGHLLEP
+353 
-364 PYLPLCKI
+364 
-372 SIHRVLGMLV
+372 
-382 HWGGQWREHAK
+382 
-393 AQEDAWRRI
+393 
-402 QAFFWRH
+402 
-409 LMDSDIPKMTASD
+409 SD
-422 CYVRLW
+422 CYVSLW

-440 TIRNSDNPVW
+440 TVKNSDNPVW

-459 REVENILELAVCD
+459 REVEVVKNRI
-472 EDALTK
+472 
-478 DDMQFTVLFNV
+478 FTNLN
-489 ARIRPGERIRE
+489 
-500 TFALKSETERCY
+500 S
-512 KKWESLE
+512 WESSADT
-519 VEFWMERVPGPPE
+519 M
-532 HLITNDVLVS
+532 LID
-542 REVCC
+542 C
-547 LEVHVDINESRK
+547 
-559 YLKEGKNLVLT
+559 GKNLVLT

-603 LQKVSDKED
+603 LQ
-612 DNSNLSDTL
+612 
-621 TVPLKFLPVGHK
+621 
-633 VKVTLPV
+633 VTTGQYTML
-640 RHNVPLQLYLQLNA
+640 L
-654 CTEKLDLR
+654 TEKLDVR

-668 QGEQEFLQKRKRVVA
+668 QGEQEFLQKRRRVVA

-761 LEGPLK
+761 LEEPLK

-845 LNVKEEKY
+845 LNVKEEKF

-938 DIEKHSPEEDV
+938 DIGKNV

-1118 EPGVKRGHSE
+1118 EPGVKRDHSE

-1174 QAIRSAVERRR
+1174 RAIRCAVERKR
-1185 SRRTGNFASYS
+1185 SRRTGNFSSYS

>member
-1 MAARVSVLPSPRCL
+1 MGSP
-15 FDDPV
+15 
-20 QIRVAGL
+20 
-27 QPQQAVTLRASLV
+27 
-40 DESGELFQSHA
+40 
-51 LYRAGSSGEL
+51 
-61 DLSRSPALGGSYLGV
+61 PAK
-76 EPMGLLW
+76 M
-83 ALRSKTPHKRLAKR
+83 K
-97 NVLTPFCVDLEVYE
+97 FCPIHML
-111 GHGDTSRL
+111 
-119 LGKCTNERWFLGEG
+119 
-133 VKRISVREGRL
+133 SVR
-144 RATLFLPPG
+144 
-153 PGPFPGLIDLYGSGG
+153 I
-168 GLIEYRASLLASRG
+168 
-182 FVTLALAYMSF
+182 
-193 EDIPA
+193 
-198 MPDILELSYFE
+198 
-209 EAVNFLRK
+209 
-217 QQQVKDT
+217 
-224 GIGVLGLSK
+224 
-233 GGDLALSI
+233 
-241 ATFLPGIKA
+241 
-250 AVSISGSSFNSF
+250 
-262 IPLKGDGFTI
+262 
-272 PVHPYDLG
+272 
-280 RMKISDESGTVDFS
+280 
-294 DVLDDHMDPAT
+294 
-305 WDCRIPVER
+305 
-314 SLAKFLFLSG
+314 
-324 LDDMNWK
+324 
-331 SDLYCRDA
+331 
-339 VQRLQQHGREVEFY
+339 
-353 SYSGAGHLLEP
+353 
-364 PYLPLCKI
+364 
-372 SIHRVLGMLV
+372 
-382 HWGGQWREHAK
+382 
-393 AQEDAWRRI
+393 I
-402 QAFFWRH
+402 QAKNIKSKD
-409 LMDSDIPKMTASD
+409 LLTASD

-440 TIRNSDNPVW
+440 TIKNSDNPVW

-489 ARIRPGERIRE
+489 ARIRPGEIIRE
-500 TFALKSETERCY
+500 TFALKSE
-512 KKWESLE
+512 
-519 VEFWMERVPGPPE
+519 
-532 HLITNDVLVS
+532 S

-559 YLKEGKNLVLT
+559 YLREGKNLVLT

-621 TVPLKFLPVGHK
+621 TIPLKFLPVGHK

-654 CTEKLDLR
+654 CTEKLDVR

-668 QGEQEFLQKRKRVVA
+668 QGEQEFLHKRKRVVA

-845 LNVKEEKY
+845 LNVKEEKF

-860 WTDFSPYEVAIPK
+860 WADFSPYEVSIPK

-938 DIEKHSPEEDV
+938 DIEKHSPEEDI

-1052 LGHVFKQLE
+1052 LGNVFKQLE

-1086 PKECYIFADAE
+1086 PKECYIFAEAE

-1118 EPGVKRGHSE
+1118 EPEYWNFSGTGKRESKERPRELWEQGGKGLLKDLLVGWKAAAGSDPWAIQPQNWPCIPAFSRQVACDGEGGVKRDHSE

-1185 SRRTGNFASYS
+1185 SRRTGNFSSYS

>member
-1 MAARVSVLPSPRCL
+1 L
-15 FDDPV
+15 
-20 QIRVAGL
+20 
-27 QPQQAVTLRASLV
+27 
-40 DESGELFQSHA
+40 
-51 LYRAGSSGEL
+51 
-61 DLSRSPALGGSYLGV
+61 
-76 EPMGLLW
+76 
-83 ALRSKTPHKRLAKR
+83 
-97 NVLTPFCVDLEVYE
+97 
-111 GHGDTSRL
+111 
-119 LGKCTNERWFLGEG
+119 
-133 VKRISVREGRL
+133 SVR
-144 RATLFLPPG
+144 
-153 PGPFPGLIDLYGSGG
+153 I
-168 GLIEYRASLLASRG
+168 
-182 FVTLALAYMSF
+182 
-193 EDIPA
+193 
-198 MPDILELSYFE
+198 
-209 EAVNFLRK
+209 
-217 QQQVKDT
+217 
-224 GIGVLGLSK
+224 
-233 GGDLALSI
+233 
-241 ATFLPGIKA
+241 
-250 AVSISGSSFNSF
+250 
-262 IPLKGDGFTI
+262 
-272 PVHPYDLG
+272 
-280 RMKISDESGTVDFS
+280 
-294 DVLDDHMDPAT
+294 
-305 WDCRIPVER
+305 
-314 SLAKFLFLSG
+314 
-324 LDDMNWK
+324 
-331 SDLYCRDA
+331 
-339 VQRLQQHGREVEFY
+339 
-353 SYSGAGHLLEP
+353 
-364 PYLPLCKI
+364 
-372 SIHRVLGMLV
+372 
-382 HWGGQWREHAK
+382 
-393 AQEDAWRRI
+393 I
-402 QAFFWRH
+402 QAKNIKSRD
-409 LMDSDIPKMTASD
+409 LLTASD

-433 PGKLQTK
+433 NTKLQTK
-440 TIRNSDNPVW
+440 TIKNSDNPVW

-472 EDALTK
+472 EDPLTK

-489 ARIRPGERIRE
+489 ARIRPGETVRE
-500 TFALKSETERCY
+500 TFALKSE
-512 KKWESLE
+512 KWESLE
-519 VEFWMERVPGPPE
+519 VEFWMERIPGPPE

-547 LEVHVDINESRK
+547 LEVQVDINESRK
-559 YLKEGKNLVLT
+559 YLREDKNLVLT
-570 VPASHERTQ
+570 VPASHEGTQ

-603 LQKVSDKED
+603 LQVKGTIQYHCSYCLLISYPCKLQTPILGLWIYFCFSTE
-612 DNSNLSDTL
+612 NLD
-621 TVPLKFLPVGHK
+621 V
-633 VKVTLPV
+633 
-640 RHNVPLQLYLQLNA
+640 
-654 CTEKLDLR
+654 R

-668 QGEQEFLQKRKRVVA
+668 RGEQEFLQKRKRVVA
-683 GALKRVLHL
+683 SALRRVLHL
-692 ERDLHG
+692 ERDPYE

-735 TYLTGASGS
+735 TYMTGASGS

-751 YEHADWSQKS
+751 YEHADWSQRS

-845 LNVKEEKY
+845 LNVKEEKF

-860 WTDFSPYEVAIPK
+860 WAEFSPYEVAIPK
-873 YGVSIPS
+873 YGASIPS

-924 NSNEFWERWSQDMV
+924 NSNEFWERWAKDMV
-938 DIEKHSPEEDV
+938 DIEKHSPEEDI

-959 GKLYEMFQDIMTK
+959 GKLYEVFQDILTK

-980 NFLRGLEFHKDYIH
+980 NFLRGLEFQKDYIH

-1003 TVLDGFPNNLTP
+1003 TVLDGFPNSLTP

-1052 LGHVFKQLE
+1052 LGNVFKQLE
-1061 MTYKYCKIQNI
+1061 MTYKYCKIQKI

-1078 LSPEEEKN
+1078 LSKEEEEN
-1086 PKECYIFADAE
+1086 PKECYVFSDPE

-1118 EPGVKRGHSE
+1118 EPGVKRNLSE
-1128 MEEGKVNLENNCS
+1128 MEEGKVNLDNNCS

-1185 SRRTGNFASYS
+1185 
-1196 GYP
+1196 

>member
-1 MAARVSVLPSPRCL
+1 NALPHPGSPQRMAARG
-15 FDDPV
+15 
-20 QIRVAGL
+20 A
-27 QPQQAVTLRASLV
+27 
-40 DESGELFQSHA
+40 A
-51 LYRAGSSGEL
+51 L
-61 DLSRSPALGGSYLGV
+61 
-76 EPMGLLW
+76 
-83 ALRSKTPHKRLAKR
+83 
-97 NVLTPFCVDLEVYE
+97 
-111 GHGDTSRL
+111 
-119 LGKCTNERWFLGEG
+119 
-133 VKRISVREGRL
+133 
-144 RATLFLPPG
+144 
-153 PGPFPGLIDLYGSGG
+153 
-168 GLIEYRASLLASRG
+168 
-182 FVTLALAYMSF
+182 
-193 EDIPA
+193 
-198 MPDILELSYFE
+198 
-209 EAVNFLRK
+209 
-217 QQQVKDT
+217 
-224 GIGVLGLSK
+224 
-233 GGDLALSI
+233 
-241 ATFLPGIKA
+241 
-250 AVSISGSSFNSF
+250 
-262 IPLKGDGFTI
+262 
-272 PVHPYDLG
+272 
-280 RMKISDESGTVDFS
+280 
-294 DVLDDHMDPAT
+294 
-305 WDCRIPVER
+305 
-314 SLAKFLFLSG
+314 
-324 LDDMNWK
+324 
-331 SDLYCRDA
+331 
-339 VQRLQQHGREVEFY
+339 
-353 SYSGAGHLLEP
+353 
-364 PYLPLCKI
+364 
-372 SIHRVLGMLV
+372 
-382 HWGGQWREHAK
+382 
-393 AQEDAWRRI
+393 
-402 QAFFWRH
+402 
-409 LMDSDIPKMTASD
+409 TASD

-489 ARIRPGERIRE
+489 ARIRPGETIRE
-500 TFALKSETERCY
+500 TFALKSE
-512 KKWESLE
+512 
-519 VEFWMERVPGPPE
+519 
-532 HLITNDVLVS
+532 
-542 REVCC
+542 
-547 LEVHVDINESRK
+547 
-559 YLKEGKNLVLT
+559 
-570 VPASHERTQ
+570 
-579 KTTED
+579 
-584 TDTFYFHC
+584 
-592 VKAWEPVLKVR
+592 VR
-603 LQKVSDKED
+603 KVSDKED

-633 VKVTLPV
+633 VRVTLPV
-640 RHNVPLQLYLQLNA
+640 RHVK
-654 CTEKLDLR
+654 KLDVR

-668 QGEQEFLQKRKRVVA
+668 QGEQEFLHKRKRVVA

-761 LEGPLK
+761 LEEPLK

-845 LNVKEEKY
+845 LNVKEEKF

-860 WTDFSPYEVAIPK
+860 WANFSPYEVAIPK

-924 NSNEFWERWSQDMV
+924 NSNEFWEQ
-938 DIEKHSPEEDV
+938 KHSPEEDV

-980 NFLRGLEFHKDYIH
+980 NFIRGLEFHKDYIH

-1185 SRRTGNFASYS
+1185 SRRTGNFPSYS

>member
-1 MAARVSVLPSPRCL
+1 L
-15 FDDPV
+15 
-20 QIRVAGL
+20 
-27 QPQQAVTLRASLV
+27 
-40 DESGELFQSHA
+40 
-51 LYRAGSSGEL
+51 
-61 DLSRSPALGGSYLGV
+61 
-76 EPMGLLW
+76 
-83 ALRSKTPHKRLAKR
+83 
-97 NVLTPFCVDLEVYE
+97 
-111 GHGDTSRL
+111 
-119 LGKCTNERWFLGEG
+119 
-133 VKRISVREGRL
+133 SVR
-144 RATLFLPPG
+144 
-153 PGPFPGLIDLYGSGG
+153 I
-168 GLIEYRASLLASRG
+168 
-182 FVTLALAYMSF
+182 
-193 EDIPA
+193 
-198 MPDILELSYFE
+198 
-209 EAVNFLRK
+209 
-217 QQQVKDT
+217 
-224 GIGVLGLSK
+224 
-233 GGDLALSI
+233 
-241 ATFLPGIKA
+241 
-250 AVSISGSSFNSF
+250 
-262 IPLKGDGFTI
+262 
-272 PVHPYDLG
+272 
-280 RMKISDESGTVDFS
+280 
-294 DVLDDHMDPAT
+294 
-305 WDCRIPVER
+305 
-314 SLAKFLFLSG
+314 
-324 LDDMNWK
+324 
-331 SDLYCRDA
+331 
-339 VQRLQQHGREVEFY
+339 
-353 SYSGAGHLLEP
+353 
-364 PYLPLCKI
+364 
-372 SIHRVLGMLV
+372 
-382 HWGGQWREHAK
+382 
-393 AQEDAWRRI
+393 I
-402 QAFFWRH
+402 QAKNIKSRD
-409 LMDSDIPKMTASD
+409 LLTASD

-433 PGKLQTK
+433 NGKLQTK
-440 TIRNSDNPVW
+440 TIKNSDNPVW

-459 REVENILELAVCD
+459 REAENILELAVCD
-472 EDALTK
+472 EDPLTK

-489 ARIRPGERIRE
+489 ARIRPGETLRE
-500 TFALKSETERCY
+500 TFALKSE
-512 KKWESLE
+512 KWESLE
-519 VEFWMERVPGPPE
+519 VEFWMERIPGPPE

-547 LEVHVDINESRK
+547 LEVQVDINESRK
-559 YLKEGKNLVLT
+559 YLKEGKNLVLM
-570 VPASHERTQ
+570 VPASHEGTQ
-579 KTTED
+579 KTAED

-592 VKAWEPVLKVR
+592 VKAWEPILKVR
-603 LQKVSDKED
+603 LQVMDTIQYHCSYCLLISSVTKTVKNWIVSI
-612 DNSNLSDTL
+612 L
-621 TVPLKFLPVGHK
+621 
-633 VKVTLPV
+633 
-640 RHNVPLQLYLQLNA
+640 
-654 CTEKLDLR
+654 TEKLDVR

-668 QGEQEFLQKRKRVVA
+668 REEQEFLQKRKRVVA
-683 GALKRVLHL
+683 SALKRVLHL

-751 YEHADWSQKS
+751 YEHADWSQKT

-783 DHLKY
+783 EHLKY
-788 YHKELAERAKAGHVP
+788 YHKELAERAKAGHVS

-845 LNVKEEKY
+845 LNVKEEKFS
-853 GTFKFRE
+853 TFKFRE
-860 WTDFSPYEVAIPK
+860 WAEFSPYEVAIPK
-873 YGVSIPS
+873 YGASIRS

-924 NSNEFWERWSQDMV
+924 NSNEFWERWAKDMV
-938 DIEKHSPEEDV
+938 DIEKHSPEDDV
-949 TVIEPPSCLS
+949 TMIEPPSCLS
-959 GKLYEMFQDIMTK
+959 GKLFEMFQDIMTK

-1003 TVLDGFPNNLTP
+1003 TVLDSLPNNLTP

-1052 LGHVFKQLE
+1052 LGNVFKQLE
-1061 MTYKYCKIQNI
+1061 MTYKYCKIQKI

-1078 LSPEEEKN
+1078 LSKEEEKN
-1086 PKECYIFADAE
+1086 PKECYVFSDAE

-1118 EPGVKRGHSE
+1118 EPGVKRCLSE

-1185 SRRTGNFASYS
+1185 
-1196 GYP
+1196 

>member
-1 MAARVSVLPSPRCL
+1 
-15 FDDPV
+15 
-20 QIRVAGL
+20 
-27 QPQQAVTLRASLV
+27 
-40 DESGELFQSHA
+40 
-51 LYRAGSSGEL
+51 
-61 DLSRSPALGGSYLGV
+61 
-76 EPMGLLW
+76 
-83 ALRSKTPHKRLAKR
+83 K
-97 NVLTPFCVDLEVYE
+97 FCPIHML
-111 GHGDTSRL
+111 
-119 LGKCTNERWFLGEG
+119 
-133 VKRISVREGRL
+133 SVR
-144 RATLFLPPG
+144 
-153 PGPFPGLIDLYGSGG
+153 I
-168 GLIEYRASLLASRG
+168 
-182 FVTLALAYMSF
+182 
-193 EDIPA
+193 
-198 MPDILELSYFE
+198 
-209 EAVNFLRK
+209 
-217 QQQVKDT
+217 
-224 GIGVLGLSK
+224 
-233 GGDLALSI
+233 
-241 ATFLPGIKA
+241 
-250 AVSISGSSFNSF
+250 
-262 IPLKGDGFTI
+262 
-272 PVHPYDLG
+272 
-280 RMKISDESGTVDFS
+280 
-294 DVLDDHMDPAT
+294 
-305 WDCRIPVER
+305 
-314 SLAKFLFLSG
+314 
-324 LDDMNWK
+324 
-331 SDLYCRDA
+331 
-339 VQRLQQHGREVEFY
+339 
-353 SYSGAGHLLEP
+353 
-364 PYLPLCKI
+364 
-372 SIHRVLGMLV
+372 
-382 HWGGQWREHAK
+382 
-393 AQEDAWRRI
+393 I
-402 QAFFWRH
+402 QAKNIKSRD
-409 LMDSDIPKMTASD
+409 LLTASD

-433 PGKLQTK
+433 KRKLRTK
-440 TIRNSDNPVW
+440 TIKNSDSPVW

-472 EDALTK
+472 EDPLTK

-489 ARIRPGERIRE
+489 ARIRPGELFRE
-500 TFALKSETERCY
+500 TFALKSEVRTVQGEISKTSLSTLASTLRDLPVWQLTEELPQRMPPA
-512 KKWESLE
+512 KK
-519 VEFWMERVPGPPE
+519 
-532 HLITNDVLVS
+532 
-542 REVCC
+542 
-547 LEVHVDINESRK
+547 
-559 YLKEGKNLVLT
+559 GKNLVLT
-570 VPASHERTQ
+570 VPASHEGTQ

-584 TDTFYFHC
+584 TSTFYFHC

-603 LQKVSDKED
+603 LQED
-612 DNSNLSDTL
+612 DNNNLSDTL
-621 TVPLKFLPVGHK
+621 TIPLKFLPVGNK
-633 VKVTLPV
+633 VRVTLPV
-640 RHNVPLQLYLQLNA
+640 RHVNFKHLHLWIYF
-654 CTEKLDLR
+654 CFSTEKLDVR

-668 QGEQEFLQKRKRVVA
+668 REEQEFLLKRKRVVA
-683 GALKRVLHL
+683 SALRGVLHL
-692 ERDLHG
+692 QRDLHG

-735 TYLTGASGS
+735 TYVTGASGS

-783 DHLKY
+783 EHLKY
-788 YHKELAERAKAGHVP
+788 YHKELAERAKAGHVS

-845 LNVKEEKY
+845 LNVKEEKFS
-853 GTFKFRE
+853 TFKFRE
-860 WTDFSPYEVAIPK
+860 WAEFSPYEVAIPK
-873 YGVSIPS
+873 YGASIRS

-924 NSNEFWERWSQDMV
+924 NSNEFWERWAKDMV
-938 DIEKHSPEEDV
+938 DIERHSPEEEI
-949 TVIEPPSCLS
+949 TAIEPPSCLS

-972 RPLLGKSH
+972 RPLLAKSH

-994 QKKFIEWKD
+994 QKKFIDWKD
-1003 TVLDGFPNNLTP
+1003 TVLDAFPNSLTP

-1052 LGHVFKQLE
+1052 LGNVFKQLE
-1061 MTYKYCKIQNI
+1061 MTYKYCKIQKI

-1078 LSPEEEKN
+1078 ISEEEEKN
-1086 PKECYIFADAE
+1086 PKECYVFADAE

-1118 EPGVKRGHSE
+1118 EPGVKRCASE

-1168 NKDLLL
+1168 NRDLLL

-1185 SRRTGNFASYS
+1185 SSR
-1196 GYP
+1196 

>member
-1 MAARVSVLPSPRCL
+1 
-15 FDDPV
+15 PV
-20 QIRVAGL
+20 
-27 QPQQAVTLRASLV
+27 
-40 DESGELFQSHA
+40 
-51 LYRAGSSGEL
+51 
-61 DLSRSPALGGSYLGV
+61 
-76 EPMGLLW
+76 
-83 ALRSKTPHKRLAKR
+83 
-97 NVLTPFCVDLEVYE
+97 
-111 GHGDTSRL
+111 
-119 LGKCTNERWFLGEG
+119 
-133 VKRISVREGRL
+133 
-144 RATLFLPPG
+144 
-153 PGPFPGLIDLYGSGG
+153 
-168 GLIEYRASLLASRG
+168 
-182 FVTLALAYMSF
+182 
-193 EDIPA
+193 
-198 MPDILELSYFE
+198 
-209 EAVNFLRK
+209 
-217 QQQVKDT
+217 
-224 GIGVLGLSK
+224 
-233 GGDLALSI
+233 
-241 ATFLPGIKA
+241 
-250 AVSISGSSFNSF
+250 
-262 IPLKGDGFTI
+262 
-272 PVHPYDLG
+272 
-280 RMKISDESGTVDFS
+280 
-294 DVLDDHMDPAT
+294 
-305 WDCRIPVER
+305 
-314 SLAKFLFLSG
+314 
-324 LDDMNWK
+324 
-331 SDLYCRDA
+331 
-339 VQRLQQHGREVEFY
+339 
-353 SYSGAGHLLEP
+353 
-364 PYLPLCKI
+364 
-372 SIHRVLGMLV
+372 
-382 HWGGQWREHAK
+382 
-393 AQEDAWRRI
+393 
-402 QAFFWRH
+402 
-409 LMDSDIPKMTASD
+409 
-422 CYVRLW
+422 
-428 LPSAS
+428 
-433 PGKLQTK
+433 KLQTK
-440 TIRNSDNPVW
+440 TIKNSDNPVW

-472 EDALTK
+472 EDSLSK

-489 ARIRPGERIRE
+489 ARIRPGETIRE
-500 TFALKSETERCY
+500 TFALKSEVRAENTGRDGQDLIVLIVFHVNRCY
-512 KKWESLE
+512 CSY
-519 VEFWMERVPGPPE
+519 
-532 HLITNDVLVS
+532 
-542 REVCC
+542 C
-547 LEVHVDINESRK
+547 LLTLCDPNS
-559 YLKEGKNLVLT
+559 KELHCFYSVN
-570 VPASHERTQ
+570 
-579 KTTED
+579 TTHAFCFE
-584 TDTFYFHC
+584 
-592 VKAWEPVLKVR
+592 
-603 LQKVSDKED
+603 QKVSDKED
-612 DNSNLSDTL
+612 ENSNLSDTL

-640 RHNVPLQLYLQLNA
+640 RHVK
-654 CTEKLDLR
+654 KLDVR

-668 QGEQEFLQKRKRVVA
+668 QGEQEFLHKRKRVVA

-761 LEGPLK
+761 LEEPLK

-775 CKLNLMSI
+775 CKLNLMSV

-814 MFLHERPRKY
+814 MFLHERVGTRKY

-845 LNVKEEKY
+845 LNVKEEKF

-860 WTDFSPYEVAIPK
+860 WADFSPYEVAIPK

-889 GRRVKKLPESRI
+889 GRRVKRLPESRI

-938 DIEKHSPEEDV
+938 DIEKHSPEEDI

-1003 TVLDGFPNNLTP
+1003 TVLDGFPNSLTP

-1168 NKDLLL
+1168 NKDRLL
-1174 QAIRSAVERRR
+1174 QAIRCAGLFYLFFPPLHFQPKR
-1185 SRRTGNFASYS
+1185 ASQCVLTC
-1196 GYP
+1196 

>member
-1 MAARVSVLPSPRCL
+1 
-15 FDDPV
+15 
-20 QIRVAGL
+20 
-27 QPQQAVTLRASLV
+27 AV
-40 DESGELFQSHA
+40 
-51 LYRAGSSGEL
+51 
-61 DLSRSPALGGSYLGV
+61 
-76 EPMGLLW
+76 
-83 ALRSKTPHKRLAKR
+83 
-97 NVLTPFCVDLEVYE
+97 
-111 GHGDTSRL
+111 
-119 LGKCTNERWFLGEG
+119 
-133 VKRISVREGRL
+133 
-144 RATLFLPPG
+144 
-153 PGPFPGLIDLYGSGG
+153 
-168 GLIEYRASLLASRG
+168 
-182 FVTLALAYMSF
+182 
-193 EDIPA
+193 
-198 MPDILELSYFE
+198 
-209 EAVNFLRK
+209 
-217 QQQVKDT
+217 
-224 GIGVLGLSK
+224 
-233 GGDLALSI
+233 
-241 ATFLPGIKA
+241 
-250 AVSISGSSFNSF
+250 
-262 IPLKGDGFTI
+262 
-272 PVHPYDLG
+272 
-280 RMKISDESGTVDFS
+280 
-294 DVLDDHMDPAT
+294 
-305 WDCRIPVER
+305 
-314 SLAKFLFLSG
+314 
-324 LDDMNWK
+324 
-331 SDLYCRDA
+331 
-339 VQRLQQHGREVEFY
+339 
-353 SYSGAGHLLEP
+353 
-364 PYLPLCKI
+364 
-372 SIHRVLGMLV
+372 
-382 HWGGQWREHAK
+382 
-393 AQEDAWRRI
+393 
-402 QAFFWRH
+402 
-409 LMDSDIPKMTASD
+409 TASD

-433 PGKLQTK
+433 PGTLQTK
-440 TIRNSDNPVW
+440 TVRNSDNPVW

-472 EDALTK
+472 EDPLTK
-478 DDMQFTVLFNV
+478 DDLQFTVLFNL
-489 ARIRPGERIRE
+489 ARIRPGERVRE
-500 TFALKSETERCY
+500 TFALKSE
-512 KKWESLE
+512 
-519 VEFWMERVPGPPE
+519 
-532 HLITNDVLVS
+532 LIVNFVL
-542 REVCC
+542 
-547 LEVHVDINESRK
+547 H
-559 YLKEGKNLVLT
+559 
-570 VPASHERTQ
+570 
-579 KTTED
+579 
-584 TDTFYFHC
+584 
-592 VKAWEPVLKVR
+592 
-603 LQKVSDKED
+603 KVSDKED
-612 DNSNLSDTL
+612 DDSSLSDTL
-621 TVPLKFLPVGHK
+621 TVPLKFLPVGRK
-633 VKVTLPV
+633 VKTAVAENRSIYILNTILC
-640 RHNVPLQLYLQLNA
+640 LWIYL
-654 CTEKLDLR
+654 CFSTEKLDVR

-668 QGEQEFLQKRKRVVA
+668 QEEQEFLHKRKRVVA

-692 ERDLHG
+692 DRDLHG

-722 LLALQKLNLLDCV
+722 LLALQKLHLLDCV

-788 YHKELAERAKAGHVP
+788 YHKELTERAKAGHVS

-814 MFLHERPRKY
+814 MFLHERVGY

-831 ALEHGQNPLPFYAV
+831 ALQHGQNPLPFYAV
-845 LNVKEEKY
+845 LNVKEEKF

-860 WTDFSPYEVAIPK
+860 WADFSPYEVTIPK

-924 NSNEFWERWSQDMV
+924 NSNEFWERWE
-938 DIEKHSPEEDV
+938 DI

-972 RPLLGKSH
+972 RPLLGQSH

-1052 LGHVFKQLE
+1052 LGSVFKQLQ

-1078 LSPEEEKN
+1078 ISPEEEKN
-1086 PKECYIFADAE
+1086 PKECYIFSDAE

-1118 EPGVKRGHSE
+1118 EPGVRRGHSE
-1128 MEEGKVNLENNCS
+1128 MEEGKVNLENSCS

-1174 QAIRSAVERRR
+1174 QAISCARPPRISLIL
-1185 SRRTGNFASYS
+1185 
-1196 GYP
+1196 

>member
-1 MAARVSVLPSPRCL
+1 L
-15 FDDPV
+15 
-20 QIRVAGL
+20 
-27 QPQQAVTLRASLV
+27 
-40 DESGELFQSHA
+40 
-51 LYRAGSSGEL
+51 
-61 DLSRSPALGGSYLGV
+61 
-76 EPMGLLW
+76 
-83 ALRSKTPHKRLAKR
+83 
-97 NVLTPFCVDLEVYE
+97 
-111 GHGDTSRL
+111 
-119 LGKCTNERWFLGEG
+119 
-133 VKRISVREGRL
+133 SVR
-144 RATLFLPPG
+144 
-153 PGPFPGLIDLYGSGG
+153 
-168 GLIEYRASLLASRG
+168 
-182 FVTLALAYMSF
+182 V
-193 EDIPA
+193 
-198 MPDILELSYFE
+198 
-209 EAVNFLRK
+209 
-217 QQQVKDT
+217 
-224 GIGVLGLSK
+224 
-233 GGDLALSI
+233 
-241 ATFLPGIKA
+241 
-250 AVSISGSSFNSF
+250 
-262 IPLKGDGFTI
+262 
-272 PVHPYDLG
+272 
-280 RMKISDESGTVDFS
+280 
-294 DVLDDHMDPAT
+294 
-305 WDCRIPVER
+305 
-314 SLAKFLFLSG
+314 
-324 LDDMNWK
+324 
-331 SDLYCRDA
+331 
-339 VQRLQQHGREVEFY
+339 
-353 SYSGAGHLLEP
+353 
-364 PYLPLCKI
+364 
-372 SIHRVLGMLV
+372 
-382 HWGGQWREHAK
+382 
-393 AQEDAWRRI
+393 I
-402 QAFFWRH
+402 QAKNIKSRD
-409 LMDSDIPKMTASD
+409 LLTASD

-459 REVENILELAVCD
+459 REVENVLELAVCD
-472 EDALTK
+472 EDPFTK

-489 ARIRPGERIRE
+489 ARIRPGEKIRE
-500 TFALKSETERCY
+500 TFALKSE
-512 KKWESLE
+512 KWESLE
-519 VEFWMERVPGPPE
+519 VEFWMERLPGPPE
-532 HLITNDVLVS
+532 HLITNDVVVS

-547 LEVHVDINESRK
+547 LEVYVDINESRK

-584 TDTFYFHC
+584 TNTFYFHC
-592 VKAWEPVLKVR
+592 VKAWEPVLRVR
-603 LQKVSDKED
+603 LQVTGTTQCYCSYC
-612 DNSNLSDTL
+612 LL
-621 TVPLKFLPVGHK
+621 TSILCLW
-633 VKVTLPV
+633 
-640 RHNVPLQLYLQLNA
+640 LYL
-654 CTEKLDLR
+654 CFSTEKLDVR

-668 QGEQEFLQKRKRVVA
+668 RGEQEFLHKRKRVVA

-845 LNVKEEKY
+845 LNVKEEKF

-860 WTDFSPYEVAIPK
+860 WADFSPYEVAIPK

-1052 LGHVFKQLE
+1052 LGNVFKQLE

-1118 EPGVKRGHSE
+1118 EPGVKRDHSE

-1174 QAIRSAVERRR
+1174 QAIRSAVERKR
-1185 SRRTGNFASYS
+1185 
-1196 GYP
+1196 

>member
-1 MAARVSVLPSPRCL
+1 VYFECACVH
-15 FDDPV
+15 
-20 QIRVAGL
+20 L
-27 QPQQAVTLRASLV
+27 QFVITQ
-40 DESGELFQSHA
+40 
-51 LYRAGSSGEL
+51 EL
-61 DLSRSPALGGSYLGV
+61 DGFPWLFP
-76 EPMGLLW
+76 
-83 ALRSKTPHKRLAKR
+83 
-97 NVLTPFCVDLEVYE
+97 NV
-111 GHGDTSRL
+111 TS
-119 LGKCTNERWFLGEG
+119 
-133 VKRISVREGRL
+133 
-144 RATLFLPPG
+144 
-153 PGPFPGLIDLYGSGG
+153 
-168 GLIEYRASLLASRG
+168 
-182 FVTLALAYMSF
+182 
-193 EDIPA
+193 
-198 MPDILELSYFE
+198 
-209 EAVNFLRK
+209 
-217 QQQVKDT
+217 
-224 GIGVLGLSK
+224 
-233 GGDLALSI
+233 
-241 ATFLPGIKA
+241 
-250 AVSISGSSFNSF
+250 
-262 IPLKGDGFTI
+262 
-272 PVHPYDLG
+272 
-280 RMKISDESGTVDFS
+280 
-294 DVLDDHMDPAT
+294 
-305 WDCRIPVER
+305 
-314 SLAKFLFLSG
+314 
-324 LDDMNWK
+324 
-331 SDLYCRDA
+331 
-339 VQRLQQHGREVEFY
+339 
-353 SYSGAGHLLEP
+353 
-364 PYLPLCKI
+364 
-372 SIHRVLGMLV
+372 
-382 HWGGQWREHAK
+382 
-393 AQEDAWRRI
+393 
-402 QAFFWRH
+402 
-409 LMDSDIPKMTASD
+409 SD
-422 CYVRLW
+422 CYVSLW

-433 PGKLQTK
+433 PVKLQTK
-440 TIRNSDNPVW
+440 TIKNSDNPVW

-472 EDALTK
+472 EDSLSK

-489 ARIRPGERIRE
+489 ARIRPGETIRE
-500 TFALKSETERCY
+500 TFALKSEVRAENTGRDGQD
-512 KKWESLE
+512 LI
-519 VEFWMERVPGPPE
+519 VLIVFHVNRVPCPPE
-532 HLITNDVLVS
+532 RLITNDVLV
-542 REVCC
+542 
-547 LEVHVDINESRK
+547 
-559 YLKEGKNLVLT
+559 
-570 VPASHERTQ
+570 
-579 KTTED
+579 
-584 TDTFYFHC
+584 
-592 VKAWEPVLKVR
+592 
-603 LQKVSDKED
+603 VS
-612 DNSNLSDTL
+612 
-621 TVPLKFLPVGHK
+621 
-633 VKVTLPV
+633 
-640 RHNVPLQLYLQLNA
+640 
-654 CTEKLDLR
+654 TEKLDVR

-668 QGEQEFLQKRKRVVA
+668 QGEQEFLHKRKRVVA

-761 LEGPLK
+761 LEEPLK

-775 CKLNLMSI
+775 CKLNLMSV

-814 MFLHERPRKY
+814 MFLHERVGTRSY

-845 LNVKEEKY
+845 LNVKEEKF

-860 WTDFSPYEVAIPK
+860 WADFSPYEVAIPK

-889 GRRVKKLPESRI
+889 GRRVKRLPESRI

-938 DIEKHSPEEDV
+938 DIEKHSPEEDI

-1003 TVLDGFPNNLTP
+1003 TVLDGFPNSLTP

-1168 NKDLLL
+1168 NKDRLL
-1174 QAIRSAVERRR
+1174 QAIRCAVERRR
-1185 SRRTGNFASYS
+1185 TVPLWIKMSRA
-1196 GYP
+1196 

>member
-1 MAARVSVLPSPRCL
+1 MWSPPAKMKFCPIHMLSVRIIQAKNIKSRDL
-15 FDDPV
+15 FPLSC
-20 QIRVAGL
+20 QNLAG
-27 QPQQAVTLRASLV
+27 QCYSL
-40 DESGELFQSHA
+40 
-51 LYRAGSSGEL
+51 L
-61 DLSRSPALGGSYLGV
+61 DTSLKYLGISSCSRH
-76 EPMGLLW
+76 LQ
-83 ALRSKTPHKRLAKR
+83 STPDSSSERHHL
-97 NVLTPFCVDLEVYE
+97 
-111 GHGDTSRL
+111 GD
-119 LGKCTNERWFLGEG
+119 
-133 VKRISVREGRL
+133 
-144 RATLFLPPG
+144 
-153 PGPFPGLIDLYGSGG
+153 
-168 GLIEYRASLLASRG
+168 
-182 FVTLALAYMSF
+182 
-193 EDIPA
+193 
-198 MPDILELSYFE
+198 
-209 EAVNFLRK
+209 
-217 QQQVKDT
+217 
-224 GIGVLGLSK
+224 
-233 GGDLALSI
+233 
-241 ATFLPGIKA
+241 
-250 AVSISGSSFNSF
+250 
-262 IPLKGDGFTI
+262 
-272 PVHPYDLG
+272 
-280 RMKISDESGTVDFS
+280 
-294 DVLDDHMDPAT
+294 
-305 WDCRIPVER
+305 
-314 SLAKFLFLSG
+314 FLS
-324 LDDMNWK
+324 
-331 SDLYCRDA
+331 
-339 VQRLQQHGREVEFY
+339 
-353 SYSGAGHLLEP
+353 
-364 PYLPLCKI
+364 
-372 SIHRVLGMLV
+372 HRC
-382 HWGGQWREHAK
+382 
-393 AQEDAWRRI
+393 
-402 QAFFWRH
+402 QA
-409 LMDSDIPKMTASD
+409 SQMTASD

-433 PGKLQTK
+433 NGKLQTK
-440 TIRNSDNPVW
+440 TIKNSDNPVW

-459 REVENILELAVCD
+459 REVENVLELAVCD
-472 EDALTK
+472 EDPFTK
-478 DDMQFTVLFNV
+478 DDMQFTVLFNI
-489 ARIRPGERIRE
+489 ARVRPGETLHE
-500 TFALKSETERCY
+500 TFSLKSEKERCCR
-512 KKWESLE
+512 KWESLE
-519 VEFWMERVPGPPE
+519 VEFWMERIPGPPE

-547 LEVHVDINESRK
+547 LEVQVDINESRK

-570 VPASHERTQ
+570 VPASHEGTQ
-579 KTTED
+579 KTAED
-584 TDTFYFHC
+584 TDIFYFHC
-592 VKAWEPVLKVR
+592 VRAWEPVLKVR

-640 RHNVPLQLYLQLNA
+640 RHNVPLQLYLQLND
-654 CTEKLDLR
+654 CTENLDVR

-668 QGEQEFLQKRKRVVA
+668 REEQEFLQKRKRVVA
-683 GALKRVLHL
+683 SALKRVLHL
-692 ERDLHG
+692 GRDLHG

-722 LLALQKLNLLDCV
+722 LLALQKLDLLDCV
-735 TYLTGASGS
+735 TYVTGASGS

-761 LEGPLK
+761 LEEPLK

-783 DHLKY
+783 EHLKY
-788 YHKELAERAKAGHVP
+788 FHKELAERAKAGHVS
-803 SFTTLWSLVQE
+803 SFTALWSLVQE

-824 KLTDQRK
+824 KLTDQRR

-845 LNVKEEKY
+845 LNVKEEKF

-860 WTDFSPYEVAIPK
+860 WADFSPYEVAIPK
-873 YGVSIPS
+873 YGASIPS

-924 NSNEFWERWSQDMV
+924 NSNEFWERWAKDMV
-938 DIEKHSPEEDV
+938 DIEKHSPEEDI

-959 GKLYEMFQDIMTK
+959 GKLYEMFKDIMTK

-1003 TVLDGFPNNLTP
+1003 TVLDAFPNNLTP

-1028 INTSGA
+1028 INSSGA

-1052 LGHVFKQLE
+1052 LGNVFKQLE
-1061 MTYKYCKIQNI
+1061 MTYKYCKIQKI

-1078 LSPEEEKN
+1078 ISEEEEEN
-1086 PKECYIFADAE
+1086 PKECYVFSDAE

-1118 EPGVKRGHSE
+1118 EPGLKRSLSE
-1128 MEEGKVNLENNCS
+1128 MEEGKVNLDNNCS

-1168 NKDLLL
+1168 NKELLL
-1174 QAIRSAVERRR
+1174 QAIRSAVEWKR
-1185 SRRTGNFASYS
+1185 SGRTGNLPSHS
-1196 GYP
+1196 GAGYA

>member
-1 MAARVSVLPSPRCL
+1 HML
-15 FDDPV
+15 
-20 QIRVAGL
+20 
-27 QPQQAVTLRASLV
+27 
-40 DESGELFQSHA
+40 
-51 LYRAGSSGEL
+51 
-61 DLSRSPALGGSYLGV
+61 
-76 EPMGLLW
+76 
-83 ALRSKTPHKRLAKR
+83 
-97 NVLTPFCVDLEVYE
+97 
-111 GHGDTSRL
+111 
-119 LGKCTNERWFLGEG
+119 
-133 VKRISVREGRL
+133 SVR
-144 RATLFLPPG
+144 
-153 PGPFPGLIDLYGSGG
+153 I
-168 GLIEYRASLLASRG
+168 
-182 FVTLALAYMSF
+182 
-193 EDIPA
+193 
-198 MPDILELSYFE
+198 
-209 EAVNFLRK
+209 
-217 QQQVKDT
+217 
-224 GIGVLGLSK
+224 
-233 GGDLALSI
+233 
-241 ATFLPGIKA
+241 
-250 AVSISGSSFNSF
+250 
-262 IPLKGDGFTI
+262 
-272 PVHPYDLG
+272 
-280 RMKISDESGTVDFS
+280 
-294 DVLDDHMDPAT
+294 
-305 WDCRIPVER
+305 
-314 SLAKFLFLSG
+314 
-324 LDDMNWK
+324 
-331 SDLYCRDA
+331 
-339 VQRLQQHGREVEFY
+339 
-353 SYSGAGHLLEP
+353 
-364 PYLPLCKI
+364 
-372 SIHRVLGMLV
+372 
-382 HWGGQWREHAK
+382 
-393 AQEDAWRRI
+393 I
-402 QAFFWRH
+402 QAKNIKSKD
-409 LMDSDIPKMTASD
+409 LLTASD

-433 PGKLQTK
+433 KGKLQTK
-440 TIRNSDNPVW
+440 TIKNSDNPVW

-472 EDALTK
+472 EDPLTK

-489 ARIRPGERIRE
+489 ARVRPGETIRE
-500 TFALKSETERCY
+500 TFALKSEVRDENTGNVAFAIFTLFYSC
-512 KKWESLE
+512 L
-519 VEFWMERVPGPPE
+519 
-532 HLITNDVLVS
+532 LQS

-547 LEVHVDINESRK
+547 LEVQVDINESRK
-559 YLKEGKNLVLT
+559 YLKEGKNLVLS
-570 VPASHERTQ
+570 VPASHEGTQ
-579 KTTED
+579 KTAED

-592 VKAWEPVLKVR
+592 LKAWEPILKVR
-603 LQKVSDKED
+603 LQVMGIICYYCSYCMLIY
-612 DNSNLSDTL
+612 S
-621 TVPLKFLPVGHK
+621 
-633 VKVTLPV
+633 VTKIAKNWIVCIL
-640 RHNVPLQLYLQLNA
+640 
-654 CTEKLDLR
+654 TEKLDVR
-662 LGYDLC
+662 FGYDLC
-668 QGEQEFLQKRKRVVA
+668 QEEQQFLQKRKRVVA
-683 GALKRVLHL
+683 SALKRVLHL
-692 ERDLHG
+692 KRDLHG
-698 HEVPVIAVMAT
+698 REVPVIAVMAT

-761 LEGPLK
+761 LEEPLK
-767 AVKEQVTK
+767 AVKEKVTK

-788 YHKELAERAKAGHVP
+788 YHKELTERAKAGHVS

-824 KLTDQRK
+824 KLTDQRR

-845 LNVKEEKY
+845 LNVKDEKC

-860 WTDFSPYEVAIPK
+860 QICWVTSSAINRTLLKFWGEILQTLCRSKSPTTDTVRQCFHHVIWLA
-873 YGVSIPS
+873 
-880 EYFDSEFFM
+880 
-889 GRRVKKLPESRI
+889 
-901 CYLEGL
+901 GL

-924 NSNEFWERWSQDMV
+924 NSNEFWERWAQDMV
-938 DIEKHSPEEDV
+938 DIEKHSPEDDI

-1003 TVLDGFPNNLTP
+1003 TVLDAFPNNLTP

-1052 LGHVFKQLE
+1052 LGSVFKQLE

-1078 LSPEEEKN
+1078 LSEEEKKN
-1086 PKECYIFADAE
+1086 PKECYVFSDAE

-1128 MEEGKVNLENNCS
+1128 MEEGKVNLENSCS

-1168 NKDLLL
+1168 NKDILL
-1174 QAIRSAVERRR
+1174 QAIQSAVERKR
-1185 SRRTGNFASYS
+1185 SSR
-1196 GYP
+1196 